1 MVVRSTVVGTHRDLE
16 ESRAAATKPRMLPAS
31 PTSRQPPRWQREL
44 QQAIT
49 DPAELLSTLGL
60 GPQWLEP
67 ARAAARL
74 FPLKVPRGF
83 VARMR
88 RGDPR
93 DPLLAQVL
101 PLVAELAAA
110 PGYVPD
116 PVGDLASRAG
126 AGVLRKYRGRALLIT
141 TGACAVNCRYCFR
154 RHFPYG
160 EENASR
166 ADFEPALDVLRADAT
181 LREVILS
188 GGDPLSLG
196 DRRLGALLAGLES
209 IPHLRR
215 VRLHTRL
222 PIVLPE
228 RIDAGFMDTWS
239 RVRLQRIVVVHANHA
254 AEIDASVRDALAR
267 LKDTGTTV
275 LNQAVLLR
283 GVNDRAEEL
292 VALSEALFEA
302 GALPYYLHLLDPVA
316 GAAHF
321 DVPEEQARAL
331 IADVAAQL
339 PGYLVPRLVREIPGE
354 TAKTMLPPASR

>member
-1 MVVRSTVVGTHRDLE
+1 MI
-16 ESRAAATKPRMLPAS
+16 PAS
-31 PTSRQPPRWQREL
+31 PTFRQPPRWQREL

-60 GPQWLEP
+60 GQHWLEP
-67 ARAAARL
+67 ARAAARQ
-74 FPLKVPRGF
+74 FPLRVPRGF

-101 PLVAELAAA
+101 PLAAELVAS
-110 PGYVPD
+110 PGYSLD

-126 AGVLRKYRGRALLIT
+126 AGVLRKYHGRALLIT

-160 EENASR
+160 EQNASR
-166 ADFEPALDVLRADAT
+166 AEFEPALDALRADAT

-188 GGDPLSLG
+188 GGDPLTLG
-196 DRRLGALLAGLES
+196 DRRLAALLEGLES

-228 RIDAGFMDTWS
+228 RIDAGFAAMWS
-239 RVRLQRIVVVHANHA
+239 SVGLQKVAVVHANHP
-254 AEIDASVRDALAR
+254 AEIDSSVRDALAR
-267 LKDTGTTV
+267 LKGTGTTV
-275 LNQAVLLR
+275 LNQTVLLR
-283 GVNDRAEEL
+283 GVNDRSDDL

-321 DVPEEQARAL
+321 DVPEDRARAL
-331 IADVAAQL
+331 VAVLAARL

-354 TAKTMLPPASR
+354 AAKTMLPPASR

>member
-1 MVVRSTVVGTHRDLE
+1 MHRDLE
-16 ESRAAATKPRMLPAS
+16 KSRAAAIKPRMIPAS
-31 PTSRQPPRWQREL
+31 PTSRQPPRWQVEL

-49 DPAELLSTLGL
+49 DPADLLSALGL
-60 GPQWLEP
+60 GPEWLEP
-67 ARAAARL
+67 ALAAARQ

-88 RGDPR
+88 RGDPL

-101 PLVAELAAA
+101 PLGAELAAS
-110 PGYVPD
+110 PGYVLD

-126 AGVLRKYRGRALLIT
+126 AGVLRKYHGRALLIT

-166 ADFEPALDVLRADAT
+166 ADFGPALEVLRADAT
-181 LREVILS
+181 VREVILS
-188 GGDPLSLG
+188 GGDPLTLG
-196 DRRLGALLAGLES
+196 DRRLAALLDGLGS

-228 RIDAGFMDTWS
+228 RLDAGFLEVWS
-239 RVRLQRIVVVHANHA
+239 AVRLQKVAVVHANHA

-267 LKDTGTTV
+267 LKGTGTTL

-283 GVNDRAEEL
+283 GINDRSDDL

-302 GALPYYLHLLDPVA
+302 GVLPYYLHLLDPVA

-321 DVPEEQARAL
+321 DVPEERARAL
-331 IADVAAQL
+331 VAEVAARL
-339 PGYLVPRLVREIPGE
+339 PGYLVPRLVREIRGE
-354 TAKTMLPPASR
+354 AAKTMLPPASR